1 MRRLFATAVPVLVV
15 LLALIGAGVAAPV
28 GAQWPP
34 EVKNLKVLP
43 EDTEF
48 RELMVTMRGFTSA
61 LGVRCQH
68 CHMGEEGQRLSEF
81 DFASDEREAK
91 NKARTMWEMTRTI
104 NEEFLTRFGDQRAGV
119 EVRCVTCHRGTQHP
133 EMIERI
139 VQAKLDEEGL
149 DAAAAR
155 YRELREEHYGGHSYD
170 FGAGPLNKLS
180 EEVGLSGRLEEA
192 VGLLELNLEFN
203 PDSSWSYSL
212 LGEARLRQDDMAAAR
227 GAFEKA
233 LEIEP
238 ENSHARGKLE
248 EIEAAEASEE
258 SEGSTE

>member
-1 MRRLFATAVPVLVV
+1 MRRLLATAVPALVV

-43 EDTEF
+43 DDTEF
-48 RELMVTMRGFTSA
+48 RELMATMRGFTSA

-91 NKARTMWEMTRTI
+91 KKARIMLEMTRTI
-104 NEEFLTRFGDQRAGV
+104 NAAIQTGFGDQRAGV

-133 EMIERI
+133 EMIEG
-139 VQAKLDEEGL
+139 VVLAKLDEEGL
-149 DAAAAR
+149 EAAAAR
-155 YRELREEHYGGHSYD
+155 YRELREEHYGGHTYD
-170 FGAGPLNKLS
+170 FGEGPLNKLS
-180 EEVGLSGRLEEA
+180 EEVGLSGRLDEA

-203 PDSSWSYSL
+203 PDSSWAYSL
-212 LGEARLRQDDMAAAR
+212 LGEARFRQEDFGGAR
-227 GAFEKA
+227 KGFEKA
-233 LEIEP
+233 LELEP
-238 ENSHARGKLE
+238 ENSFARGRLE
-248 EIEAAEASEE
+248 EMGSAEAEGE
-258 SEGSTE
+258 SEGGMR